1 MNELPALTALRAR
14 LLEERDRIENRL
26 RDNDH
31 DGMAESQRWNTN
43 ELSTNDNHPGDLGT
57 ETFEKGKDLSLLEL
71 DERHLRRIN
80 EALEAMDQG
89 TYGICR
95 ACGQSIP
102 LERLQALPDTLY
114 CVRHSPR
121 RMEPFD
127 RPVEEELLN
136 PPFGRTSMDEQSSY
150 NGFDGEDAW
159 QIVQSYGNSNSP
171 ALSENPS
178 ADYEEFMIE
187 AGEHE
192 GFVEPIESFLAT
204 DITGR
209 HVSVVRNSQ
218 YHEYL
223 ASREGDRE
231 LEWTETGEESDINAG
246 QGTNPSQ

>member
-1 MNELPALTALRAR
+1 MFELTELTALRAR
-14 LLEERDRIENRL
+14 LIEDRELLENRL
-26 RDNDH
+26 RANDH
-31 DGMAESQRWNTN
+31 YGMAESQRWYTN

-57 ETFEKGKDLSLLEL
+57 ETFEKGKDLSLLER
-71 DERHLRRIN
+71 DEWHLRRIG

-89 TYGICR
+89 TYGLCR
-95 ACGQSIP
+95 TCGHSIP

-114 CVRHSPR
+114 CVQHSPR
-121 RMEPFD
+121 QMKPFD

-136 PPFGRTSMDEQSSY
+136 PPFGRTSMDEQDSY

-178 ADYEEFMIE
+178 ADYEESTIE

-209 HVSVVRNSQ
+209 HVAVIRNSQ
-218 YHEYL
+218 YREYL

-231 LEWTETGEESDINAG
+231 LEWTEVDQEADDSAG
-246 QGTNPSQ
+246 QSPNPSQ